1 MLWLPGRQK
10 YVSHHRAS
18 LKDTPCQR
26 LRGEASG
33 LLCAGTAAAWG
44 KVLGTL
50 LRDGSWMNE
59 ANLTAVGAQKNSSAV
74 LECRLT
80 GAWRRLSCRR
90 QASEST
96 TSCHE
101 LDLTP
106 PWNELPQH
114 IFRLLLTPVFNC
126 LCALATQQMERPHV
140 VRPPSTH
147 RKPNKTML
155 PTYLPLRGLE
165 EPYKARHEGKK
176 ARMPLQLI
184 SYSEGKCGEP
194 LCRRQDVPPRWM

>member
-33 LLCAGTAAAWG
+33 LLCAGTAAACG

-74 LECRLT
+74 LQVDWRL
-80 GAWRRLSCRR
+80 AP
-90 QASEST
+90 A
-96 TSCHE
+96 
-101 LDLTP
+101 
-106 PWNELPQH
+106 ELPQAS
-114 IFRLLLTPVFNC
+114 FRVD
-126 LCALATQQMERPHV
+126 H
-140 VRPPSTH
+140 
-147 RKPNKTML
+147 
-155 PTYLPLRGLE
+155 
-165 EPYKARHEGKK
+165 
-176 ARMPLQLI
+176 
-184 SYSEGKCGEP
+184 
-194 LCRRQDVPPRWM
+194 